1 MAVEGSSMGARTY
14 TDLDARVTAQANK
27 INQLEDLFDAKL
39 QAVSP
44 ATSLGH
50 RCICIYYIP
59 VNRNTALLSSHRD
72 KILTTLVLRPST
84 KLSFLLFR
92 QF

>member
-39 QAVSP
+39 QAVSLT
-44 ATSLGH
+44 TSLGH
-50 RCICIYYIP
+50 RCICIYSRGVSRILELKEKGGGVVIP
-59 VNRNTALLSSHRD
+59 TNT
-72 KILTTLVLRPST
+72 
-84 KLSFLLFR
+84 LLFR
-92 QF
+92 VLM